1 LNLLDTKW
9 RQAVIPSSITLVL
22 TLSLL
27 IWGSPFVARFVRI
40 PIPPVEIILGSLFA
54 YMGFVTDNQYFDIIA
69 EIGFLYLMFLAGM
82 EVDLKQITS
91 SSREVIQK
99 SIIFISLM
107 AFFSITLGLMFRLNA
122 ITIISMPLISIG
134 LLASL
139 SKSYGKEQSWIKL
152 AFIAGILG
160 EIISIA
166 ALTIFDAASA
176 TGFNIFLII
185 KIGYLLLFMLA
196 VYIVY
201 RFLHLLF
208 WWFPEIKSI
217 LVPKVDTSDQ
227 DIRLAM
233 ALFFILIAVM
243 FALEL
248 ELALGAFIAGIAISA
263 FFHHEKRL
271 EEKMSSIGF
280 GFLVPIFFI
289 HVGASFDLKSLMVEG
304 VITGALLI
312 TVLMMLSRV
321 LAAVVLKNISGSR
334 DALLIALS
342 LSMPLTLLVAVAT
355 IGYETKWIDILSYY
369 QLILASIFEIII
381 SMILIK
387 ILNKKRKEEN

>member
-1 LNLLDTKW
+1 M
-9 RQAVIPSSITLVL
+9 IPSNITLIL

-27 IWGSPFVARFVRI
+27 IWGSPFVAKLVRI

-54 YMGFVTDNQYFDIIA
+54 YVGFINHNQYFDIIA

-82 EVDLKQITS
+82 EVDLKQIS
-91 SSREVIQK
+91 SSSKEVIQK
-99 SIIFISLM
+99 SILFILLM
-107 AFFSITLGLMFRLNA
+107 AFFSITLGMMFRLNA

-139 SKSYGKEQSWIKL
+139 SKTYGKEQSWLKL

-166 ALTIFDAASA
+166 ALTVLDAASS
-176 TGFNIFLII
+176 TGFGISLFI
-185 KIGYLLLFMLA
+185 KIGYLLLFILA
-196 VYIVY
+196 VYIIY
-201 RFLHLLF
+201 RLLHLLF
-208 WWFPEIKSI
+208 WWFPEIKKV
-217 LVPKVDTSDQ
+217 LVPKMDTSDQ

-233 ALFFILIAVM
+233 ALFFILIAAM
-243 FALEL
+243 FSLEL
-248 ELALGAFIAGIAISA
+248 ELALGAFIAGVAISA
-263 FFHHEKRL
+263 FFHHEKKL

-280 GFLVPIFFI
+280 GFLIPIFFI

-312 TVLMMLSRV
+312 SSLMMIARLF
-321 LAAVVLKNISGSR
+321 AAIVLKNLSGAR
-334 DALLIALS
+334 DALLVALS

-381 SMILIK
+381 SMTVIK
-387 ILNKKRKEEN
+387 ILNAKRKGED

>member
-1 LNLLDTKW
+1 
-9 RQAVIPSSITLVL
+9 
-22 TLSLL
+22 
-27 IWGSPFVARFVRI
+27 
-40 PIPPVEIILGSLFA
+40 
-54 YMGFVTDNQYFDIIA
+54 
-69 EIGFLYLMFLAGM
+69 MFLAGM
-82 EVDLKQITS
+82 EVDLKQITRS
-91 SSREVIQK
+91 SKEVIQK
-99 SIIFISLM
+99 ATLFISLM
-107 AFFSITLGLMFRLNA
+107 AFFSITLGMMFRLNA

-139 SKSYGKEQSWIKL
+139 SKTYGKEQSWLKL

-160 EIISIA
+160 EVISIA
-166 ALTIFDAASA
+166 ALTIFDAASS
-176 TGFNIFLII
+176 TGFNIALVI
-185 KIGYLLLFMLA
+185 KIGYLLLFIVT
-196 VYIVY
+196 VYIIY

-208 WWFPEIKSI
+208 WWFPEIKNI
-217 LVPKVDTSDQ
+217 LVPKMDTSDQ

-243 FALEL
+243 FSLEL

-263 FFHHEKRL
+263 FFHHEKKL

-280 GFLVPIFFI
+280 GFLVPLFFI
-289 HVGASFDLKSLMVEG
+289 HVGASFDLQSLMVEG

-312 TVLMMLSRV
+312 TTLMLLARI
-321 LAAVVLKNISGSR
+321 LAAVVLKSISGSR

-355 IGYETKWIDILSYY
+355 IGYETEWIDILSYY

-381 SMILIK
+381 SMTVIK
-387 ILNKKRKEEN
+387 MLNVSRKEKR